1 MIDNEQ
7 LQHPHPH
14 HSIIDGSIE
23 SSAKRIERLTLSS
36 TNSSSTSTSNNRI
49 EPFRSQF
56 SDGFAISIGKNHVMR
71 VLIHSTNLSMKYG
84 LM

>member
-36 TNSSSTSTSNNRI
+36 TSSTSTSSNNRI

-56 SDGFAISIGKNHVMR
+56 SDGFAISIGKNHVVR
-71 VLIHSTNLSMKYG
+71 VLINCICLSMK
-84 LM
+84 